1 MNRRSGML
9 ACGGVLFLALTSCGP
24 STVPEK
30 SKPGPPEYKVMLT
43 TTKGNILILVHREWA
58 PVGADHFYELVQNK
72 FYDNNAFFRIVPK
85 FIVQW
90 GINGDPNVNKRWAD
104 ASIPDDPPKVSN
116 RTGTVVFAATGQPNS
131 RTTQC
136 FINLGNNS
144 NTLDSQGFAPFGEVI
159 QGMDVVMNLNPEYGE
174 QPQQGDISQQGNAY
188 LQQSFPH
195 LDYIKTAR
203 VVP

>member
-1 MNRRSGML
+1 ML
-9 ACGGVLFLALTSCGP
+9 
-24 STVPEK
+24 E
-30 SKPGPPEYKVMLT
+30 
-43 TTKGNILILVHREWA
+43 TTKGNVVILVHREWA
-58 PVGADHFYELVQNK
+58 PNGADHFYELVRDK
-72 FYDNNAFFRIVPK
+72 FYDDNAFFRIVPK

-90 GINGDPNVNKRWAD
+90 GVNGDPNVNKRWAD
-104 ASIPDDPPKVSN
+104 VTILDDPNRVSN

-144 NTLDSQGFAPFGEVI
+144 STLDSQGFAPFGEVI
-159 QGMDVVMNLNPEYGE
+159 QGMDVVMNFNPQYGE
-174 QPQQGDISQQGNAY
+174 QPQQNDISQQGNTY